1 MCDTV
6 VEPYTLSS
14 SRGEATPRTGMS
26 VVQMS
31 FQVIHQITHLS
42 FGQRTSSTSP
52 LSVTLLLHQVLDL
65 FADFSVYIKRND

>member
-14 SRGEATPRTGMS
+14 SRGEATLSTGMS

-31 FQVIHQITHLS
+31 FQMSHQMAKLS

-52 LSVTLLLHQVLDL
+52 FSVTLFLYQVLDL
-65 FADFSVYIKRND
+65 FADFSVYVLRN